1 MLGGRDDLGM
11 FGGGGVRGYIV
22 ADPVLCVFRE
32 RAKRCG
38 EEYDMCMQLELD
50 SNLSF
55 GIRIGRSR
63 GGISVVVAP

>member
-1 MLGGRDDLGM
+1 M
-11 FGGGGVRGYIV
+11 

-38 EEYDMCMQLELD
+38 EEYDMCMLLELD

-63 GGISVVVAP
+63 GNQRRHSAMNDEFKE